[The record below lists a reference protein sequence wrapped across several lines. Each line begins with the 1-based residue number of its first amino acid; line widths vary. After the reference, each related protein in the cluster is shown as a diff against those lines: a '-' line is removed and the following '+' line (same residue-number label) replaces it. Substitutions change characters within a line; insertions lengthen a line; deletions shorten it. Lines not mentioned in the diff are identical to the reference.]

1 MNTNCHKVYRQV
13 MELEEALLLFEELQ
27 KEDQAPNNNEMKQ
40 LLVIKIFIR
49 WGGGRHPA
57 ALGSNLGKYDN
68 EIEPKKIYF
77 NQV

>member
-40 LLVIKIFIR
+40 LLVTKIFIR
-49 WGGGRHPA
+49 LWG
-57 ALGSNLGKYDN
+57 SKLGKYDN
-68 EIEPKKIYF
+68 EIEPKKRYF

>member
-40 LLVIKIFIR
+40 LLVTKIFIR
-49 WGGGRHPA
+49 LWGTAPCRPGFEARQ
-57 ALGSNLGKYDN
+57 K
-68 EIEPKKIYF
+68 
-77 NQV
+77 